1 MDKRATAEDAI
12 AQALAQHWS
21 EAIRTNTAILA
32 QDKGDIDA
40 LCRLAF
46 AYLKTG
52 KFTQAKTTYH
62 KVLVLDP
69 YHHIALKN
77 LKRLGTLKRKDV
89 TGVPMQA
96 ISPLQFLEEPGKTK
110 IVECVHLAPVAIL
123 STLVSGQEVI
133 LKAKNHC
140 VEVRDA
146 KNRYLAVLPDDISFK
161 LNKFMDAGNRYQAL
175 VKGVEKQSLKIF
187 LRELSRGKR
196 FAHQPSFTAIT
207 SYVPFTRG
215 MTAPDSADEADSEK
229 EENPEEG

>member
-1 MDKRATAEDAI
+1 MDTRATAEDAI
-12 AQALAQHWS
+12 NEALAQHWK
-21 EAIRTNTAILA
+21 EAIRINTAMLSR
-32 QDKGDIDA
+32 DKGDIDA

-52 KFTQAKTTYH
+52 KLTQAKATYQ
-62 KVLVLDP
+62 KVLTLDP

-77 LKRLGTLKRKDV
+77 LKRLGTLKKKDV
-89 TGVPMQA
+89 AGVPKQT

-110 IVECVHLAPVAIL
+110 IVECVHLAPAAIL
-123 STLVSGQEVI
+123 STLASGQEVI

-140 VEVRDA
+140 VEVRDV

-161 LNKFMDAGNRYQAL
+161 LNKFMDAGNRYLAL
-175 VKGVEKQSLKIF
+175 VRGIEKQSLKIF

-196 FAHQPSFTAIT
+196 FAHQPSFTAVT

-215 MTAPDSADEADSEK
+215 MTAPESTDADEPEK
-229 EENPEEG
+229 EENSEEG

>member
-1 MDKRATAEDAI
+1 MNMSPTADDAI
-12 AQALAQHWS
+12 ACALAQQWK
-21 EAIRTNTAILA
+21 EAIRINTALLA
-32 QDKGDIDA
+32 LDKTDIDA

-52 KFTQAKTTYH
+52 KLAAAKTNYQN
-62 KVLVLDP
+62 VLALDP
-69 YHHIALKN
+69 YHQIALKN

-89 TGVPMQA
+89 TGDSMQT

-123 STLVSGQEVI
+123 STLVSGQEVT

-161 LNKFMDAGNRYQAL
+161 LIKFMGAGNRYHAL
-175 VKGVEKQSLKIF
+175 VKGVEKQSLKVF
-187 LRELSRGKR
+187 LRETTRGKR
-196 FAHQPSFTAIT
+196 FAHQPSFTPVT
-207 SYVPFTRG
+207 SYVSFTKG
-215 MTAPDSADEADSEK
+215 MTAPVSSEITDEEK
-229 EENPEEG
+229 EENQEE